1 MFHIGKIGI
10 NILITKEKGLRK
22 LSYIENNFK
31 RMKDLILMNFSLL
44 KLVIITLSFILVI
57 KTNAQVRVGEWGA
70 LTSTIDIKDIVSDDE
85 RTLLATSGG
94 ICQIKDNVYSIF
106 TTVDG
111 LSGVNISS
119 INLDHQSNIWIGG
132 SAPNGFV
139 QIYDS
144 YNQISIN
151 SFDFGLSSIEDIQV
165 KGNICWVQF
174 IEGQNVGIMKFIFDN
189 SWEYRDSYKNYPSE
203 AGALNCFIASDT
215 LIYAGM
221 DNGLYAANI
230 NDNIK
235 DPNNWKKLIMDFDDQ
250 ITSVAEIDKKLI
262 FTTSTNIYEYDIL
275 NEILN
280 PINFSYDLQN
290 ADNIIYENENIWF
303 SDGENL
309 YARLGYDDMNFEA
322 GHEISKIYYGSNQI
336 IVGTNSGFLSITN
349 DIGGG
354 IDIKRFIPNS
364 PVTGKFSAIE
374 VLDDGRLVGG
384 SRSGISIYDEQGWR
398 NILEVKVE
406 GTNFIN
412 ENYDYN
418 YFIADTVPYEFGEYI
433 ADIEQGPDGL
443 IYCAIRG
450 SRVNYGN
457 PTRTSGGI
465 IIIDVDDPENIT
477 TIDTTY
483 LSYYSSSGS
492 SHYQIIL
499 DIEFDSEGN
508 LWIVNPY
515 CTYGNNPIHVR
526 SPNGQWKHY
535 SSYESG
541 TRISQSPSSI
551 SFDNWGRA
559 WVSAFQA
566 SEANLGIYP
575 NGGISILSYS
585 SMPYD
590 PYEVMW
596 KVIKNSG
603 TVWSLKMGMNNKI
616 YYLTPTGLNYFTID
630 NDNNPVI
637 DENPYP
643 YFPNISFGTGSKINI
658 DAQGN
663 IWANSTSEGLKIL
676 MENSTYWPDIN
687 GFHTENSPL
696 LSNEVMDVAFDTKR
710 NIVYIATGGG
720 INTLKI
726 PFGNPRINYE
736 NVIVFPSPF
745 IIPSQKSMR
754 VDNLPYE
761 SSMLITSLN
770 GNIIRHVKSK
780 GIKVDGNQLSWDGRD
795 DNGSYVSSGVYL
807 LLIYGIDGSRNEQKV
822 TVIRTE

>member
-1 MFHIGKIGI
+1 
-10 NILITKEKGLRK
+10 
-22 LSYIENNFK
+22 
-31 RMKDLILMNFSLL
+31 MNLSLL

-70 LTSTIDIKDIVSDDE
+70 LTSTINIKDIVSDDE

-174 IEGQNVGIMKFIFDN
+174 IEGQNAGIMKFIFDN

-221 DNGLYAANI
+221 ENGLYAANI

-309 YARLGYDDMNFEA
+309 YARLGFDDMNFEA

-336 IVGTNSGFLSITN
+336 IVGTSSGFLSITN

-465 IIIDVDDPENIT
+465 IIIDVDDPGNIT

-499 DIEFDSEGN
+499 DIEFDNEGN

-515 CTYGNNPIHVR
+515 CTYGNN
-526 SPNGQWKHY
+526 Y
-535 SSYESG
+535 
-541 TRISQSPSSI
+541 
-551 SFDNWGRA
+551 
-559 WVSAFQA
+559 
-566 SEANLGIYP
+566 
-575 NGGISILSYS
+575 
-585 SMPYD
+585 
-590 PYEVMW
+590 
-596 KVIKNSG
+596 
-603 TVWSLKMGMNNKI
+603 
-616 YYLTPTGLNYFTID
+616 
-630 NDNNPVI
+630 
-637 DENPYP
+637 
-643 YFPNISFGTGSKINI
+643 
-658 DAQGN
+658 
-663 IWANSTSEGLKIL
+663 
-676 MENSTYWPDIN
+676 
-687 GFHTENSPL
+687 
-696 LSNEVMDVAFDTKR
+696 
-710 NIVYIATGGG
+710 
-720 INTLKI
+720 
-726 PFGNPRINYE
+726 
-736 NVIVFPSPF
+736 IVFW
-745 IIPSQKSMR
+745 R
-754 VDNLPYE
+754 CC
-761 SSMLITSLN
+761 SSHHFYLMQIN
-770 GNIIRHVKSK
+770 VKALQ
-780 GIKVDGNQLSWDGRD
+780 NH
-795 DNGSYVSSGVYL
+795 
-807 LLIYGIDGSRNEQKV
+807 
-822 TVIRTE
+822 